1 MVVYAQN
8 DSRAVLMKNEVKKE
22 SHDLN
27 VVPKK
32 EQALESK
39 ALRLINEKKG
49 SEGIK
54 KTKIVSTDLPQSVG
68 TVLKTERLKHEKSLE
83 EIARSLRISK
93 RYLEIIEEGT
103 KEDFPERVY
112 ALGFVRSYAVYLG
125 LNAEDITKRFK
136 TEVLGDHQQEPLVF
150 LLPEAE
156 VSSPRGMI
164 LVISAIVA
172 LLCIAGWYFYRHS
185 NDIIVAKEIPAE
197 LQKAIHGE
205 SQKAPMA
212 EMADSPE
219 QTDGVAQ
226 SSQPAL
232 VPADAEEIGSAEED
246 EELDVPASF
255 NTIAPTTENTIREN
269 VERGS
274 EVSAP
279 KVQTESTLLQPEQLN
294 TQAADVQPGS
304 SGASPA
310 TPVTETPLSIKLSFV
325 EKCWIEVKDNNQK
338 IIVQK
343 SFHPGDVYTVNAKIG
358 RQLSVGNAGGVKI
371 SVNDSNPTVIGGSGI
386 VTRISLDPEN
396 LLKYSGPRH

>member
-1 MVVYAQN
+1 
-8 DSRAVLMKNEVKKE
+8 MKNEVKKE

-54 KTKIVSTDLPQSVG
+54 KAKIVSTDLPQSVG

-136 TEVLGDHQQEPLVF
+136 AEVLGDHQQEPLVF

-197 LQKAIHGE
+197 LQ
-205 SQKAPMA
+205 
-212 EMADSPE
+212 
-219 QTDGVAQ
+219 
-226 SSQPAL
+226 
-232 VPADAEEIGSAEED
+232 
-246 EELDVPASF
+246 
-255 NTIAPTTENTIREN
+255 
-269 VERGS
+269 
-274 EVSAP
+274 
-279 KVQTESTLLQPEQLN
+279 
-294 TQAADVQPGS
+294 
-304 SGASPA
+304 
-310 TPVTETPLSIKLSFV
+310 
-325 EKCWIEVKDNNQK
+325 
-338 IIVQK
+338 
-343 SFHPGDVYTVNAKIG
+343 
-358 RQLSVGNAGGVKI
+358 
-371 SVNDSNPTVIGGSGI
+371 
-386 VTRISLDPEN
+386 
-396 LLKYSGPRH
+396 